1 MRSTRLGRRRPL
13 LLATFVCC
21 LAACV
26 GLLAVGSAGT
36 GPGRAAAD
44 PSQPLPPN
52 WPPPSQQPE
61 STPNWAPP
69 NWPPPH
75 GESPPITQDSPP
87 APPASSGNL
96 GGVAGAHASG
106 GSSRRAPTV
115 TVAPVQ
121 TPEADAVQPKAKKA
135 KPKAVPP
142 PVAAPAPA
150 PIPAPVESDSGR
162 SSLADT
168 LLNPTEVDLS
178 AENLAEGGL
187 LAFLL
192 FALLYLP
199 VMIFNKTTEKNHDT
213 VRRWLAR
220 PRAWFAWFTTR
231 LPFAGHPLGTLI
243 AGVLAS
249 TVLFSFVEPDFPNE
263 EGAWQYALGMLL
275 GFTLVSTVFF
285 VTWRFVVHW
294 LEPEGEGRWIVY
306 PPYILL
312 AAFLVV
318 MARLAH
324 FLPGVVLGTVA
335 EYEPARKLNR
345 RTAGIRVANTYGA
358 LLIIGLIAW
367 FAWIPVSDA
376 ASKEGASSLTLILD
390 SMLAITFVSAL
401 ESVAFGLIPMRFLD
415 GNDLFVWKKP
425 LWAAM
430 WGGSLLW
437 FTVVILNP
445 ALSAHEEAHARLGWL
460 VVLFSALMAIALATW
475 GYFRLREWRAWRKSA
490 PAESS

>member
-1 MRSTRLGRRRPL
+1 VS
-13 LLATFVCC
+13 
-21 LAACV
+21 
-26 GLLAVGSAGT
+26 
-36 GPGRAAAD
+36 GP
-44 PSQPLPPN
+44 S
-52 WPPPSQQPE
+52 
-61 STPNWAPP
+61 
-69 NWPPPH
+69 
-75 GESPPITQDSPP
+75 
-87 APPASSGNL
+87 
-96 GGVAGAHASG
+96 GGVLGAHATG
-106 GSSRRAPTV
+106 GTSRRAPTV
-115 TVAPVQ
+115 TVAPVHQ
-121 TPEADAVQPKAKKA
+121 PQADQAVKSKAPKH
-135 KPKAVPP
+135 KPKATPLPTVVPP
-142 PVAAPAPA
+142 PAPAPA
-150 PIPAPVESDSGR
+150 AAESNAER
-162 SSLADT
+162 SSLADR
-168 LLNPTEVDLS
+168 LLDPTQVDLS

-192 FALLYLP
+192 FTLLYLP

-213 VRRWLAR
+213 VRRWFAR
-220 PRAWFAWFTTR
+220 PRAWLAWFTTR
-231 LPFAGHPLGTLI
+231 IPFAQYPLVTLG
-243 AGVLAS
+243 AGVVAS

-275 GFTLVSTVFF
+275 GFTLVSSVFF

-294 LEPEGEGRWIVY
+294 LEPQGEGRWIVY
-306 PPYILL
+306 PPYIVL

-358 LLIIGLIAW
+358 LLILGLIAW

-401 ESVAFGLIPMRFLD
+401 ESVAFGLIPMKFLD
-415 GNDLFVWKKP
+415 GNDLFVWKKW
-425 LWAAM
+425 LWATM
-430 WGGSLLW
+430 WGGALLW

-475 GYFRLREWRAWRKSA
+475 GYFRFREWRAWRRSA
-490 PAESS
+490 AAESS

>member
-1 MRSTRLGRRRPL
+1 L
-13 LLATFVCC
+13 LFAILVCC

-61 STPNWAPP
+61 STPNWPPP

-75 GESPPITQDSPP
+75 GESPPTTQESPP
-87 APPASSGNL
+87 APSGGATSSGSL

-121 TPEADAVQPKAKKA
+121 TPEADHAVQPKAKKA
-135 KPKAVPP
+135 KPKPKPKPKPVPP
-142 PVAAPAPA
+142 PVAEPAPA
-150 PIPAPVESDSGR
+150 PAPVESDSGR

-168 LLNPTEVDLS
+168 LLDPTEVDLS
-178 AENLAEGGL
+178 AETLAEGGL

-213 VRRWLAR
+213 VRRLFAR
-220 PRAWFAWFTTR
+220 PRAWFAWFTSR
-231 LPFAGHPLGTLI
+231 IPFAHHPLLTLA
-243 AGVLAS
+243 AGVVAS
-249 TVLFSFVEPDFPNE
+249 TVLFAFVEPEFPNE
-263 EGAWQYALGMLL
+263 VGAWQYALGMLL

-285 VTWRFVVHW
+285 VTWRFVVHR
-294 LEPEGEGRWIVY
+294 LEPQGEGRWIVY

-345 RTAGIRVANTYGA
+345 RTAGIRVATTYGA

-390 SMLAITFVSAL
+390 SMLAITFVSSL
-401 ESVAFGLIPMRFLD
+401 ESMAFGLIPMRFLD

-437 FTVVILNP
+437 FTIVILNP

-475 GYFRLREWRAWRKSA
+475 AYFRFREWRAWRRSA
-490 PAESS
+490 PAESSP